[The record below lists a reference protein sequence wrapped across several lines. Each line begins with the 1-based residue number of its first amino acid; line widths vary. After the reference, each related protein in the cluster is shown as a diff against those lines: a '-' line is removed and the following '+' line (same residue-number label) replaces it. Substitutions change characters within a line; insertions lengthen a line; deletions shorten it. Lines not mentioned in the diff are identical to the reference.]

1 MSLWTTFHTSKTKDK
16 LDGRVR
22 NDATI
27 SARITIEQIK
37 KKIALKMHTKI
48 HRGNVKSKCM
58 MYDNI
63 FPINIAVKIN

>member
-37 KKIALKMHTKI
+37 KKNCIENAHQNTQ
-48 HRGNVKSKCM
+48 RKCQEQ
-58 MYDNI
+58 MYD
-63 FPINIAVKIN
+63 V

>member
-27 SARITIEQIK
+27 SARITIEQIQK
-37 KKIALKMHTKI
+37 KKLH
-48 HRGNVKSKCM
+48 
-58 MYDNI
+58 
-63 FPINIAVKIN
+63 

>member
-1 MSLWTTFHTSKTKDK
+1 MML
-16 LDGRVR
+16 LYLLELQLNRY
-22 NDATI
+22 
-27 SARITIEQIK
+27 K

>member
-37 KKIALKMHTKI
+37 KKLH
-48 HRGNVKSKCM
+48 
-58 MYDNI
+58 
-63 FPINIAVKIN
+63 